1 MLAIKLIHAGFTIY
15 NRLKRSFLICK
26 VIGMSSQQLVT
37 LNWQILAFTGNVG
50 IIFGVL
56 VGFMFPQ
63 VLILSLRPFL
73 SGVNIIIVPTL
84 GDIAVVL
91 LAGNLLFILSSLW
104 VLRLKMTI
112 IGEDL
117 FD

>member
-1 MLAIKLIHAGFTIY
+1 
-15 NRLKRSFLICK
+15 
-26 VIGMSSQQLVT
+26 
-37 LNWQILAFTGNVG
+37 
-50 IIFGVL
+50 
-56 VGFMFPQ
+56 MFPQ

-104 VLRLKMTI
+104 VLRLKMTAP
-112 IGEDL
+112 GED
-117 FD
+117 